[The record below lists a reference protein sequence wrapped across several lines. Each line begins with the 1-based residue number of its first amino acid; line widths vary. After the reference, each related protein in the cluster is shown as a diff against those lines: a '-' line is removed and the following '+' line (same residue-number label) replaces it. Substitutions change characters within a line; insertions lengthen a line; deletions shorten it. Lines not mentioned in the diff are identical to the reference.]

1 VRGAQQLRR
10 FGRWLHVCSIRAS
23 CRPSFSG
30 RAHGRVPEAMGRR
43 FWAKARFLLDV
54 MLPWLNPMGILAIAA
69 NCLATLDFDMDRAGC
84 QLAWRE
90 KN

>member
-1 VRGAQQLRR
+1 
-10 FGRWLHVCSIRAS
+10 
-23 CRPSFSG
+23 
-30 RAHGRVPEAMGRR
+30 MGRR